1 MRLMESLGNKDKVR
15 LFGEIFKTMGW
26 ALGILKSFRTRLYL
40 YMTFL
45 VLQALYRI
53 YMTSKAGNIIDLAL
67 DDNVD
72 RLFST
77 GAFFVALYAIN
88 VIITIAVN
96 RFGSRNYNG
105 IYNDL
110 ELKVYRKIM
119 DASWEGLTDY
129 HSGDLITR
137 LSSDIKTVAGNTS
150 GLVPTMI
157 AHLTMILGAG
167 VYIIFIDC
175 SMIFL
180 ALTITPIV
188 LVASRI
194 FMGKIYQSETK
205 IREIESLINSYN
217 TETLNNIQEVKAFGL
232 GDFFY
237 EKMKNI
243 EVKRKKVDL
252 LTNKYIVSSYGT
264 SYFAGIIGACILV
277 TWMFFR
283 VHTGH
288 ISFGSLSVMTF
299 LALQIGRATEDLLDL
314 VPTIMAY
321 MASADR
327 VKMLLSIPDEED
339 VISKDKIEGFARK
352 GEGLSIH
359 VEDMYFK
366 YRNGYSVFEGAS
378 LEAKSGEL
386 IAIVGPSGE
395 GKTTMLRILLGI
407 VTASEG
413 RAYASNGEREV
424 PLGIQTRSII
434 SYVPQT
440 VTMMAGTIRDNLC
453 IVNVNAKDEDIEE
466 ALKTA
471 CIYDFV
477 EKLSGGIDHQLGE
490 GGLGLSEGQNQRIAI
505 ARALLKNCPVLLMDE
520 ATSALDVTTERRI
533 FDNIT
538 KKYPEK
544 TIIITTHRP
553 TVLSMCDKV
562 YRISDKKTNIIA
574 QEYIQK
580 LIDEF

>member
-1 MRLMESLGNKDKVR
+1 MESLGNKDKVR

-40 YMTFL
+40 YISFL
-45 VLQALYRI
+45 VLQAVYRI
-53 YMTSKAGNIIDLAL
+53 YMTSRAGSIIDLAL
-67 DDNVD
+67 DDNVE

-167 VYIIFIDC
+167 VYIIFIDY

-180 ALTITPIV
+180 ALTIAPIV

-194 FMGKIYQSETK
+194 FMGKIYRAETK

-288 ISFGSLSVMTF
+288 ISFGALSVMTF

-339 VISKDKIEGFARK
+339 AISKDEIEGFVRK

-359 VEDMYFK
+359 VEEMYFK
-366 YRNGYSVFEGAS
+366 YKNGYSVFEGAS

-395 GKTTMLRILLGI
+395 GKTTMLRIILGI

-477 EKLSGGIDHQLGE
+477 ENLSGGIDHQLGE

-562 YRISDKKTNIIA
+562 YRISDKKTNIIG